1 MGCEVSVISGS
12 LILPSLTRHGD
23 NTRRLVNRFGS
34 PRGKNSVS
42 VLMQMIPEKTEQSEA
57 QCWK

>member
-42 VLMQMIPEKTEQSEA
+42 VLMQMIPDKD
-57 QCWK
+57 